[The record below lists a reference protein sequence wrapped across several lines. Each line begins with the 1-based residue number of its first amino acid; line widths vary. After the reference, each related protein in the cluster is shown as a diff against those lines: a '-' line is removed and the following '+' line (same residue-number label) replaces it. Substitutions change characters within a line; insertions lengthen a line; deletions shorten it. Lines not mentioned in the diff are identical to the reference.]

1 MGAIKTFGK
10 EVMLPLA
17 IALCL
22 VAFFKPIYMTD
33 GICDFFLMWL
43 LIGCPFGIRR
53 MSLWLVP
60 RGFGIAGT
68 IGVLAVNIIVG
79 GLIGGLA
86 LIIGLM
92 LGIVHTIREII

>member
-17 IALCL
+17 IAFCL
-22 VAFFKPIYMTD
+22 AAFFKPIYMTD

-68 IGVLAVNIIVG
+68 VGVLAVNIIVG

>member
-1 MGAIKTFGK
+1 MGAIKIFSK

-22 VAFFKPIYMTD
+22 AAFFKPIYMTD
-33 GICDFFLMWL
+33 GICDFLLMWL

-68 IGVLAVNIIVG
+68 VGVLAVNLIVG

>member
-1 MGAIKTFGK
+1 MGAAKTFVK

-22 VAFFKPIYMTD
+22 AAFFKPIYMTD
-33 GICDFFLMWL
+33 GSCDFFLLWL
-43 LIGCPFGIRR
+43 FVGCPFGIRR

-60 RGFGIAGT
+60 HGFGIAGT
-68 IGVLAVNIIVG
+68 VGLFAVNIIVG

-86 LIIGLM
+86 LIIRLM

>member
-22 VAFFKPIYMTD
+22 AAFFKPIYMID

-68 IGVLAVNIIVG
+68 VGVLAVNIIVG